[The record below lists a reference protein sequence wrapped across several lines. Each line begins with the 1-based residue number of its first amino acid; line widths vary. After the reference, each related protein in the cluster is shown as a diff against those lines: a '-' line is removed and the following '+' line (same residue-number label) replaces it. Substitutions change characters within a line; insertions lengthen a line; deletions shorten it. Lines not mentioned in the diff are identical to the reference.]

1 MTLITSGLVNA
12 ELILLPS
19 AARIATVSSD
29 DQENAGCNK
38 GAILVI
44 NVSGMTAAPI
54 LTPKLQLKDPI
65 SGNYKDIWTAAT
77 NLTAVYLFPRV
88 FAYIFGL
95 AGAGSAGDYTE
106 GVNILL
112 PRTFRFQMIHANA
125 DEAIYSAAI
134 VLLI

>member
-1 MTLITSGLVNA
+1 MVMITSGIVNV

-19 AARIATVSSD
+19 TARIATVSSA

-44 NVSGMTAAPI
+44 NVSDKTAAPI

-65 SGNYKDIWTAAT
+65 SGNYKDIWTAST
-77 NLTAVYLFPRV
+77 NLTAVGV
-88 FAYIFGL
+88 FAYVFGL
-95 AGAGSAGDYTE
+95 GGSGAAGDYIE
-106 GVNILL
+106 GVNILI
-112 PRTFRFQMIHANA
+112 PRTFRFQMIHVNT